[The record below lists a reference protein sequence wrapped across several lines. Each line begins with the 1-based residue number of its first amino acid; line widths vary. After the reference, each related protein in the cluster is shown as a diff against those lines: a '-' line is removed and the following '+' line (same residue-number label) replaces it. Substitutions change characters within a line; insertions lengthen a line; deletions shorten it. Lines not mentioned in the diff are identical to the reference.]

1 MVNKISHIHKE
12 LFGVLKEREK
22 SIDKMYNNKEQRD
35 CQIFWLNVT
44 LHIQLKISLYLNHIQ
59 LYDETFSYNN

>member
-22 SIDKMYNNKEQRD
+22 SIDKMYNNKEQRV